1 MTMTYSQAMEAL
13 RNADESGHTEDA
25 GKLAIIADRLR
36 PTTPTAPVYTGDI
49 PTEVNTNVKPTSPK
63 NSITDKIAQTVSG
76 GNYGTMQDVFYG
88 GEKPDESVLGN
99 FGQLVHNAGLEG
111 LTGIGPVGQAIMKGS
126 KLASKASEYVPEAI
140 PQILTKI
147 KEATAPV
154 TEKIGEVASNIGTK
168 IKGLPGEILGRTS
181 GMIDPKAVNFL
192 AKLEREGNPEIIK
205 AIKEGADTPVVN
217 RMVYNYARQHGLDH
231 DDAAKAVDM
240 VRGHSSGLG
249 SWDIYD
255 KKLEQGLSEGKQI
268 SEIFPKYEDYSK
280 LDLPSQLKL
289 AKQAGVDMSTY
300 LPQKK
305 AGKAIAG
312 IEGLNFGPDIYH
324 ATRSVADMMQNLGSL
339 KMLPLAMMQSPKV
352 VGNTARVV
360 GKAARITDKYIAPTV
375 KKYAPAVLDASVTP
389 QMLGSIGSANE
400 GLKKAKGGM
409 IPMSLRDVHYHRLNR
424 QRQG

>member
-1 MTMTYSQAMEAL
+1 
-13 RNADESGHTEDA
+13 
-25 GKLAIIADRLR
+25 
-36 PTTPTAPVYTGDI
+36 
-49 PTEVNTNVKPTSPK
+49 
-63 NSITDKIAQTVSG
+63 
-76 GNYGTMQDVFYG
+76 
-88 GEKPDESVLGN
+88 
-99 FGQLVHNAGLEG
+99 LVHSAGLEG
-111 LTGIGPVGQAIMKGS
+111 LTGIGPVGQATMKGT

-154 TEKIGEVASNIGTK
+154 AEKIDEVGNK

-181 GMIDPKAVNFL
+181 GMVDPKAVNFL

-255 KKLEQGLSEGKQI
+255 KKLQQGLSEGKQM

-312 IEGLNFGPDIYH
+312 IEGLKFGPDIYH

-339 KMLPLAMMQSPKV
+339 KMLPLAMIQSPKV
-352 VGNTARVV
+352 VGNTARAV
-360 GKAARITDKYIAPTV
+360 GKASRIADKYIAPTV
-375 KKYAPAVLDASVTP
+375 KKYAPAVLDAPVTP
-389 QMLGSIGSANE
+389 QMLGAIADISE
-400 GLKKAKGGM
+400 KDGGR
-409 IPMSLRDVHYHRLNR
+409 IYPMSLKHVYYHRKKRN
-424 QRQG
+424 G